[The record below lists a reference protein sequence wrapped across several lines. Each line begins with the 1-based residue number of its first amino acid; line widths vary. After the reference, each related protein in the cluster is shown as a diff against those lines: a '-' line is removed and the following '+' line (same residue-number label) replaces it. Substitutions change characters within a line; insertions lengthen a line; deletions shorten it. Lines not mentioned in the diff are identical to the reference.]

1 MRNFCSLC
9 NFTLSFLSCIYIY
22 IYVPP
27 SSYPAKLEKTL
38 NRKRGL
44 RRDPGGRNSAGE
56 FPRRCNDADYSPL
69 LVHLSCKLL
78 SARGP
83 TVKFPQRAT
92 WPRPDQPLRVK
103 FSASLFRWIGGSSER
118 VEWDRGGGPYSARV
132 LRTAYVIVASSF
144 LFLLAV
150 RPRRHSIHSNF
161 NFGGSKWHYVTEIPS
176 PPIIRS
182 LRRIC
187 YSRGKDQV
195 FVRFLVKRVHCSCSG
210 TPYGRGSDYCDFS
223 FHCLLL
229 VSLRENVTGLNNEKS
244 IVNYLIVMILLA
256 RRERELRNL

>member
-1 MRNFCSLC
+1 MNDRSLQK
-9 NFTLSFLSCIYIY
+9 NNSSFLPRFNIRQTLCVTLCAIFALSATLLFPFSHAYIYIY

-161 NFGGSKWHYVTEIPS
+161 NFGGSK
-176 PPIIRS
+176 
-182 LRRIC
+182 
-187 YSRGKDQV
+187 
-195 FVRFLVKRVHCSCSG
+195 
-210 TPYGRGSDYCDFS
+210 
-223 FHCLLL
+223 
-229 VSLRENVTGLNNEKS
+229 
-244 IVNYLIVMILLA
+244 
-256 RRERELRNL
+256 